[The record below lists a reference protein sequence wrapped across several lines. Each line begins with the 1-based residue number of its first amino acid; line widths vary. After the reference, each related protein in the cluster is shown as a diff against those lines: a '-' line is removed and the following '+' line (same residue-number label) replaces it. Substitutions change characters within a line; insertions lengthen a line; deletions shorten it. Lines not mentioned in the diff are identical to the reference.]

1 MKIISPPKIIT
12 GLYHSLE
19 WAMPAGVEKKIYLSF
34 DDGPTPSI
42 TNFVLNEL
50 MPGTSSP
57 RLGSLQSHLD
67 TRD

>member
-19 WAMPAGVEKKIYLSF
+19 WAMPAAVEKKIYLSF

-50 MPGTSSP
+50 EKVMLKP
-57 RLGSLQSHLD
+57 LFFVLEKI
-67 TRD
+67 